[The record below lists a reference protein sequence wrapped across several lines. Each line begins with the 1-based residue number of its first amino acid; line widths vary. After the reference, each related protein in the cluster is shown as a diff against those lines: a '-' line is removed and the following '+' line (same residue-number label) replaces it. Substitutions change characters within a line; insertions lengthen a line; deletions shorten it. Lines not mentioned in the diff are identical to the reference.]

1 MATKRRFKFN
11 SIVISRATVAGGKN
25 VYPGELLTIYGEEPD
40 VTEEEVLVLLSRG
53 AAKAGTEENIAAIKK
68 AAEAAKK
75 VTAGLA
81 EKKAR
86 SEKASH
92 KLATEAL
99 ERVEVLEGVVA
110 EQQERIDALEE
121 KLSDLESM
129 LNEFPVADSA
139 DCEVAPLTE
148 QKKD

>member
-99 ERVEVLEGVVA
+99 ERVEVLELRVA
-110 EQQERIDALEE
+110 EVID
-121 KLSDLESM
+121 DLEQRVDELDTALASLSAQ
-129 LNEFPVADSA
+129 LNPSNEAEAQLAGD
-139 DCEVAPLTE
+139 
-148 QKKD
+148 KG